1 MGDTYQQPRS
11 ALNTDKMTTN
21 LRSRNLQQ
29 PVPIGKTYDN
39 LQKQKFSPFTS
50 NLRALNRNNL
60 KESFKE

>member
-29 PVPIGKTYDN
+29 PVSMGKTYDN
-39 LQKQKFSPFTS
+39 IQKQKFSPFTS

-60 KESFKE
+60 KKSFRD